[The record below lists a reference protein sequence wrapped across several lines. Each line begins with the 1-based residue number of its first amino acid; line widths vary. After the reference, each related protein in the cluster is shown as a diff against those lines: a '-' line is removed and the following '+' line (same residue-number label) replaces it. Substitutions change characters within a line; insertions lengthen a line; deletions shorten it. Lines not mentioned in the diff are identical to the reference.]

1 MAKLMLSQARLDK
14 HKLLQS
20 ELEKELEH
28 EKLRSKGVSEKDI
41 SMKEMRE
48 ELEKVYKEEA

>member
-1 MAKLMLSQARLDK
+1 MLSQARLEK

-20 ELEKELEH
+20 ELEKELEL